1 MARLRIRIEL
11 SRGGAGVPLGKLASV
26 IAESQ
31 KFLNLLTEDVRMD
44 RQKGEWLGFDFDPES
59 LNFTAEFV
67 GPATGAQVEAFNA
80 AFDGSTSLRRDT
92 IGQFLRITESI
103 GEDEIIGFGLYQS
116 DDVPEPTEWRCLSR
130 RDALRIA
137 DEVQVLIG
145 SSRLP
150 AVGDPALGARMFG
163 DRRERKITEAHRLE
177 HERAVESALST
188 RMDRLEGQVDEHSG
202 MLQDLRQKSTA
213 TETSFLNLLSTFE
226 TFCDQ
231 ATYKI
236 EKMSPLALPP
246 APQETP
252 LTGSPRTRSW
262 ARFALAVCGVV
273 ATAGIAGALLW
284 PVPHQASSIKQ
295 EVVKQEPVKPDAVK
309 PDAVKPDAV
318 KPDAN
323 APVAPKVSET
333 ASAKSVA
340 PAPPPVASPPKP
352 APSANTMQVDV
363 SVTEPSWV
371 TLREAEGHMLLSQL
385 LLPGTTK
392 SIVLEKT
399 AILRVGNASGVVVHL
414 NGRPIG
420 PIGSGGQVRDVEFS
434 HGEFTIHAPRP

>member
-116 DDVPEPTEWRCLSR
+116 EDEPEPTEWRCLSR

-163 DRRERKITEAHRLE
+163 DRRERKIAEAQRVE

-188 RMDRLEGQVDEHSG
+188 RMDRLEGQVEEHSG
-202 MLQDLRQKSTA
+202 LLQDLRQKSTA

-236 EKMSPLALPP
+236 EKMSPLALPA
-246 APQETP
+246 APRE
-252 LTGSPRTRSW
+252 SRRTRSW
-262 ARFALAVCGVV
+262 GRVALVVCSVI

-284 PVPHQASSIKQ
+284 PVPHQASSAKPAA
-295 EVVKQEPVKPDAVK
+295 VKQESTKQDPVKAET
-309 PDAVKPDAV
+309 
-318 KPDAN
+318 
-323 APVAPKVSET
+323 PKTTET
-333 ASAKSVA
+333 TSAKSVA
-340 PAPPPVASPPKP
+340 PPPTTAPFNPVPPG
-352 APSANTMQVDV
+352 NTMQVDLEA
-363 SVTEPSWV
+363 TEPSWV
-371 TLREAEGHMLLSQL
+371 TLREEGGHLLLSQL
-385 LLPGTTK
+385 LLPGPAKRIT
-392 SIVLEKT
+392 LEKGGL
-399 AILRVGNASGVVVHL
+399 LRVGNASGLVVHL

-420 PIGSGGQVRDVEFS
+420 PIGPGGQVRDVEFS
-434 HGEFTIHAPRP
+434 HGVFTIHSPKP